1 MFLMSIYIIAIVFT
15 SLMIFSP
22 VPITLYYGPKDQEA
36 MAQPNTTASSPCIN
50 YNQSARLIIVTCTS
64 ANLSDVYNELKDPSI
79 LDIQKQ
85 RLPDHSFSSSNNV
98 WLLNANL
105 TVSKGAVLY
114 INSTDTSWLKIISDR
129 TTAYNI
135 DVHGSLKVDSVAIT
149 SWNPA
154 TNYYAISNG
163 TRILQSSGYEVHA
176 GSPRPFIKID
186 KDATGTTD
194 ITNSEIAYLGYEGG
208 VGASVTGLTY
218 LGGHGSILRHNNLH
232 DLYFGFYSSN
242 VGDMIIEG
250 NHIYNNSKY
259 GLDPHTG
266 THGMLI
272 RNNVVNDNGG
282 IGIICSLNCYNITI
296 EDNQVYRNAEPG
308 IFFSRNMYNSIARNN
323 YVHDEATGIFISQ
336 SHDNEIYNNTISN
349 TTNAIYV
356 KDNSSNN
363 NIYQNTVIKS
373 ANGINV
379 KSAGNGNTVYSNTIM
394 NGSQTG
400 KNITDIGSTA
410 SNTITDNKATHH
422 HRHRHHH

>member
-1 MFLMSIYIIAIVFT
+1 MSIHIIAIL
-15 SLMIFSP
+15 SALLMIFSL
-22 VPITLYYGPKDQEA
+22 VTITLYSVTKYQEA
-36 MAQPNTTASSPCIN
+36 MAQADTTASSSCIN
-50 YNQSARLIIVTCTS
+50 YDQSARLIIVTCTS

-85 RLPDHSFSSSNNV
+85 RDSDSSFSPTNNV

-105 TVSKGAVLY
+105 TISKGATFYV
-114 INSTDTSWLKIISDR
+114 NSTDTSWLKIISDG

-149 SWNPA
+149 SWDP
-154 TNYYAISNG
+154 TIDNYAVSNG
-163 TRILQSSGYEVHA
+163 TRILQSDGYEVHA
-176 GSPRPFIKID
+176 GSPRPFIKIE

-208 VGASVTGLTY
+208 IGASVTGLTY

-242 VGDMIIEG
+242 VGDMIIED

-266 THGMLI
+266 THDMII

-282 IGIICSLNCYNITI
+282 IGIICSLDCYNITI
-296 EDNQVYRNAEPG
+296 ENNQVYRNVEPG

-323 YVHDEATGIFISQ
+323 NVRDEATGIFISQ
-336 SHDNEIYNNTISN
+336 SHNNNIYNNTISN

-373 ANGINV
+373 SNGINV
-379 KSAGNGNTVYSNTIM
+379 KSAGGVNTVYSNTII

-400 KNITDIGSTA
+400 KNITDLGSTTN
-410 SNTITDNKATHH
+410 NTVKDNKTTHH
-422 HRHRHHH
+422 HRHRHH

>member
-1 MFLMSIYIIAIVFT
+1 MSVYIIAIL
-15 SLMIFSP
+15 SALLMIFSF
-22 VPITLYYGPKDQEA
+22 VPIILYYVPKYQEA
-36 MAQPNTTASSPCIN
+36 MAQADTTASSSCIN
-50 YNQSARLIIVTCTS
+50 YDQSARLIIVTCAS

-85 RLPDHSFSSSNNV
+85 RDSDSSFSPTNNV

-105 TVSKGAVLY
+105 TISKGATFYV
-114 INSTDTSWLKIISDR
+114 NSTDTSWLKIISDG
-129 TTAYNI
+129 TTAYSI

-149 SWNPA
+149 SWDPT
-154 TNYYAISNG
+154 TNNYAVSNG
-163 TRILQSSGYEVHA
+163 TRILQSDGYEVHA
-176 GSPRPFIKID
+176 GSQRPFIKIE

-266 THGMLI
+266 THDMII

-282 IGIICSLNCYNITI
+282 IGIICSLDCYNITI
-296 EDNQVYRNAEPG
+296 ENNEVYRNVEPG
-308 IFFSRNMYNSIARNN
+308 IFFSRNMYSSVARNN
-323 YVHDEATGIFISQ
+323 NVHDEATGIFISQ
-336 SHDNEIYNNTISN
+336 SHDNKIYNNTISN

-379 KSAGNGNTVYSNTIM
+379 KSAGGGNTVYSNTII

-400 KNITDIGSTA
+400 KNITDLGSITN
-410 SNTITDNKATHH
+410 NTIKDNKTTHHH
-422 HRHRHHH
+422 HRHRHH

>member
-1 MFLMSIYIIAIVFT
+1 MSIYIIAIVSALT
-15 SLMIFSP
+15 LMIISAI
-22 VPITLYYGPKDQEA
+22 PIILYYVYKYQEA

-50 YNQSARLIIVTCTS
+50 YNQSARLIIVSCTS
-64 ANLSDVYNELKDPSI
+64 ANLSDIYNELKGPII

-85 RLPDHSFSSSNNV
+85 RLPDSSFSSNKNV

-105 TVSKGAVLY
+105 TVSKGATLY
-114 INSTDTSWLKIISDR
+114 INSTDASWLKIISDG

-154 TNYYAISNG
+154 TKYYAVSNG

-176 GSPRPFIKID
+176 GSPRPFIIIER
-186 KDATGTTD
+186 DATGTTD

-218 LGGHGSILRHNNLH
+218 LGGHGSILRHNSIH

-272 RNNVVNDNGG
+272 RNNTVNDNGG

-296 EDNQVYRNAEPG
+296 EDNQVYRNVEPG
-308 IFFSRNMYNSIARNN
+308 IFFSRNMYNSVARNN
-323 YVHDEATGIFISQ
+323 YVHDEATGIFVSQ

-379 KSAGNGNTVYSNTIM
+379 KDAGAGNSVYSNAII

-400 KNITDIGSTA
+400 KNITGIQSTS
-410 SNTITDNKATHH
+410 SNTIKDYMATHPHRH
-422 HRHRHHH
+422 HRH

>member
-1 MFLMSIYIIAIVFT
+1 MSVYIIAIL
-15 SLMIFSP
+15 SALLMIFSF
-22 VPITLYYGPKDQEA
+22 VPIILYYVPKYQEA
-36 MAQPNTTASSPCIN
+36 MAQADTTASSSCIN
-50 YNQSARLIIVTCTS
+50 YDQSARLIIVTCTS

-85 RLPDHSFSSSNNV
+85 RDSDSSFSPTNNV

-105 TVSKGAVLY
+105 TISKGATFYV
-114 INSTDTSWLKIISDR
+114 NSTDTSWLKIISDG
-129 TTAYNI
+129 TTAYSI
-135 DVHGSLKVDSVAIT
+135 DVHGSLNVDSVAIT
-149 SWNPA
+149 SWNPT
-154 TNYYAISNG
+154 TNYYAVSNG
-163 TRILQSSGYEVHA
+163 TRILQSDGYEVHA
-176 GSPRPFIKID
+176 GSPRPFIKIE

-218 LGGHGSILRHNNLH
+218 IGGHGSILRHNNLH

-266 THGMLI
+266 THDMII

-282 IGIICSLNCYNITI
+282 IGIICSLDCYNITI
-296 EDNQVYRNAEPG
+296 ENNEVYRNVEPG
-308 IFFSRNMYNSIARNN
+308 IFFSRNMYSSVARNN
-323 YVHDEATGIFISQ
+323 NVHDEATGIFISQ
-336 SHDNEIYNNTISN
+336 SHDNKIYNNTISN

-379 KSAGNGNTVYSNTIM
+379 KSAGGGNTVYSNTII

-400 KNITDIGSTA
+400 KNITDLGSITN
-410 SNTITDNKATHH
+410 NTIKDNKTTHHH
-422 HRHRHHH
+422 HRHRHH

>member
-1 MFLMSIYIIAIVFT
+1 MSIHIIAIL
-15 SLMIFSP
+15 SALLMIFSP
-22 VPITLYYGPKDQEA
+22 VAITLYYVPKYQEV
-36 MAQPNTTASSPCIN
+36 MAQPDTTASSSCIN
-50 YNQSARLIIVTCTS
+50 YDQSARLIIVTCTS

-85 RLPDHSFSSSNNV
+85 RHPDSSFSSSNNV

-105 TVSKGAVLY
+105 TISKGATLY
-114 INSTDTSWLKIISDR
+114 INSTDTSWLKIISDG
-129 TTAYNI
+129 TTAYSI

-149 SWNPA
+149 SWNPT

-163 TRILQSSGYEVHA
+163 TRTLQSDGYEVHA
-176 GSPRPFIKID
+176 GSPRPFIKIE

-218 LGGHGSILRHNNLH
+218 LGGHGSTLQNNNLH

-242 VGDMIIEG
+242 VGNMIIEG

-266 THGMLI
+266 THDMII
-272 RNNVVNDNGG
+272 RSNVVNDNGG
-282 IGIICSLNCYNITI
+282 IGIICSLDCYNITI
-296 EDNQVYRNAEPG
+296 EKNEVYRNVEPG
-308 IFFSRNMYNSIARNN
+308 IFFSRNMYNSVARNN
-323 YVHDEATGIFISQ
+323 NVHDEATAIFISQ

-363 NIYQNTVIKS
+363 NIYQNTVIS
-373 ANGINV
+373 STNGINV
-379 KSAGNGNTVYSNTIM
+379 KSAGSGNTVYSNAII

-400 KNITDIGSTA
+400 KDITDRGSTNN
-410 SNTITDNKATHH
+410 NTIKDNNAPHH
-422 HRHRHHH
+422 HRHHHH